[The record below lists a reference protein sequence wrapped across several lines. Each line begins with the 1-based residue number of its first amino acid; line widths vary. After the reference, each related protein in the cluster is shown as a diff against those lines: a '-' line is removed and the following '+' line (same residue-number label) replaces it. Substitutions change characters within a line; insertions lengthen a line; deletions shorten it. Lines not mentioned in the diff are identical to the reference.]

1 MERAGGEARRS
12 GGRFRLLM
20 GRRKRVAG
28 WRLQSWFT
36 HFMMQPGYPAWYCA
50 RTKAKHEHIA
60 AANIRKNL
68 ELEVF
73 HPQLR
78 VERTT
83 RRGFVRVREPVF
95 PCYIFVHC
103 VIEENLHRL
112 ERTNGISTV
121 LHFGDRFPSVA
132 ERAME
137 ELQECFGG
145 DEPTVLEEG
154 LSLGDEVVVG
164 GGAFA
169 GMHAFVLRLMPAR
182 RRIQILLDVL
192 SGPTPVEVDCGS
204 VTLEKAG
211 AGA

>member
-1 MERAGGEARRS
+1 
-12 GGRFRLLM
+12 
-20 GRRKRVAG
+20 
-28 WRLQSWFT
+28 
-36 HFMMQPGYPAWYCA
+36 
-50 RTKAKHEHIA
+50 
-60 AANIRKNL
+60 
-68 ELEVF
+68 
-73 HPQLR
+73 
-78 VERTT
+78 
-83 RRGFVRVREPVF
+83 
-95 PCYIFVHC
+95 
-103 VIEENLHRL
+103 
-112 ERTNGISTV
+112 
-121 LHFGDRFPSVA
+121 
-132 ERAME
+132 ME